1 MDYPREKDGTH
12 TMCLG
17 ASFWCSSSESTWA
30 CVETN
35 RSRSSTCLR
44 VRRSGNGL
52 GSKRAVMANGQ
63 EMPSETKQ
71 IVNRTVDHEK
81 MLGLARRFEATHVTL
96 SLASPLMRDPGA
108 VV

>member
-1 MDYPREKDGTH
+1 MSPLVTAMQPPEVLLLDPK
-12 TMCLG
+12 
-17 ASFWCSSSESTWA
+17 
-30 CVETN
+30 
-35 RSRSSTCLR
+35 
-44 VRRSGNGL
+44 RRL
-52 GSKRAVMANGQ
+52 GSKRAVMASGQ